1 MGLRLLLTSTLL
13 LSWTASNSALKITS
27 VNLSI
32 EPNANVI
39 RNTSVTLRC
48 KAGVLAYGTEA
59 PNRVYTIYKDDNVI
73 YNKTT
78 SSSEDFFYN
87 LPEARVS
94 NNGKYRCMTNI
105 MGEKKASE
113 VVTLT
118 VTGMST
124 PILRLNKANITEGE
138 VVTATC
144 LAPGETG
151 SLLFSFYDGSKEVDK
166 IGLNSNSVGFRP
178 KGVGDHIIHC
188 SYSVFIMP
196 NVFKSQRSNVVT
208 VKVKELSLE
217 PILKISPQNIVY
229 EGDTLNITCSVS
241 DYRADYRDAELLLSQ
256 GNKILQRG
264 NTSIHVSWTA
274 CATSLKLTIECWLY
288 VGNVAKVDNKTV
300 PVIEL
305 FSVPTLKMSPP
316 EVFQGDSIR
325 LICQSERLSYNRLGG
340 ENLIYSL
347 EPLEYHMSRAGNGV
361 FAGNAKTIDS
371 NYTCTAAAKGIKKKS
386 NVLTIR
392 PKVSLS
398 APKIWVS
405 GTAILGRKI
414 EIFCLSNTG
423 TPPITY
429 TLWKTNEQKQIAIVQ
444 ELSKPANFTVYISQ
458 PEELIKYFCS
468 ANNGGKKPYSS
479 DKLHAAVIEPMTEA
493 HLMVL
498 PISGD
503 ISEGNSV
510 TLICSF
516 KGTPPVTVRWFR
528 DGDPNAL
535 ETTTTKIN
543 TTNYPFILSKE
554 HSDKYYCK
562 AENRANSV
570 ESNRV
575 NLVVGMAMWKKL
587 LIPGIVILVVPSLV
601 LVGFVLF
608 IRSRRVRVDRTPESV
623 WSSRKPETETDDE
636 ISTLSNEPEVEYTE
650 VVHSHSADP
659 SRSPLRK
666 GTDTVYSELQNS
678 PHGAADH
685 HDYGSVK
692 YVDLSGDQQPG
703 SLNNYSDLP
712 MPVD

>member
-608 IRSRRVRVDRTPESV
+608 IRSRRGKRETAAELSV
-623 WSSRKPETETDDE
+623 KPASPKSDD
-636 ISTLSNEPEVEYTE
+636 SLTVTLTHDTE
-650 VVHSHSADP
+650 VYNAATDAASFYDDKEGRVAN
-659 SRSPLRK
+659 
-666 GTDTVYSELQNS
+666 GTR
-678 PHGAADH
+678 
-685 HDYGSVK
+685 GSVA
-692 YVDLSGDQQPG
+692 
-703 SLNNYSDLP
+703 SLPADIINRSSCSIP
-712 MPVD
+712 ASV